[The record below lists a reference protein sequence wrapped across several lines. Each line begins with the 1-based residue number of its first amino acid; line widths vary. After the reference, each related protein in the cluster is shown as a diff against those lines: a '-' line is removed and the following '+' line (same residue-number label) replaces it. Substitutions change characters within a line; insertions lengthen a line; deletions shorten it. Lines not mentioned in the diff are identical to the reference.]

1 MGFMG
6 INGDRPEGAAD
17 GQFCTRRKCRRLRCG
32 VLAAVLAAG
41 LCLSGC
47 QGKNVETMAAFA
59 EKEGTE
65 DGTGAADSVDGEFGM
80 SNESGAETT
89 VDSDTTA
96 NPGANTGSVE
106 DAATVKELNRVKVKG
121 IYVSGPMAG
130 TAGMDNLI
138 ALVDRT
144 ELNALVIDVKNDDG
158 YLTCELDVPLAE
170 QIGSEKHY
178 IKDLPTLVQTCKEK
192 NIYLIARVVAF
203 KDPILAEKM
212 PEWSLHN
219 SDGSIFRD
227 KSGLA
232 WVNPYRKE
240 VWEYLAS
247 VGEAAIK
254 AGFDEV
260 QYDYVRFSTDSRMK
274 QVDFGDSTKGRTKTE
289 AISGFTLYASERI
302 HAAGGRI
309 SADVYGVVIDSEED
323 QQIVGQNYVEM
334 SRSLDAISPMIYPSH
349 YGPYNYQ
356 IPVPDAQPYDTV
368 LAAMQASKMVL
379 AGLDPKTGKTKQAMT
394 NVSLMSVTDDAHK
407 LSSGHPKENAY
418 ADYANKMKAM
428 ANDARKEA
436 VYTGRL
442 ATNANAKRIYQSEVD
457 SLNAKLNLAALNA
470 PRERRAQV
478 LANSEVKAK
487 KQANPELEK
496 DKKALKKVKQI
507 AINKARI
514 AVGASGK
521 GTRINITDK
530 EWEAIQSGAVSD
542 SKLTKILRYADQ
554 DVIRQKATPKSN
566 GALSS
571 AQVSRIKALAASGYT
586 NAEIAEVLGKS
597 TSTVSKYLN
606 S

>member
-1 MGFMG
+1 MEFMG
-6 INGDRPEGAAD
+6 IKGDRPEGAAD

-89 VDSDTTA
+89 VDGDTAA
-96 NPGANTGSVE
+96 NPGASTGSVE

-178 IKDLPTLVQTCKEK
+178 IKDLPALVQTCKEK

-212 PEWSLHN
+212 LEWSLHN

-379 AGLDPKTGKTKQAMT
+379 AGLDPKTGKKP
-394 NVSLMSVTDDAHK
+394 VSADVSGNDAVDAAIVGGEAV
-407 LSSGHPKENAY
+407 SGNNAADTAADSQSTSGTTAVSGNDAVQNAENAQA
-418 ADYANKMKAM
+418 ADGAQA
-428 ANDARKEA
+428 AEDAAAKTPALSKEEIAQLDPTTGVQATVRPWLQDFTATWVKGHISYGPEEIRAQIQA
-436 VYTGRL
+436 VYDAGYEEWIL
-442 ATNANAKRIYQSEVD
+442 WNA
-457 SLNAKLNLAALNA
+457 
-470 PRERRAQV
+470 
-478 LANSEVKAK
+478 ANRYTEGG
-487 KQANPELEK
+487 L
-496 DKKALKKVKQI
+496 
-507 AINKARI
+507 
-514 AVGASGK
+514 
-521 GTRINITDK
+521 
-530 EWEAIQSGAVSD
+530 
-542 SKLTKILRYADQ
+542 LTQ
-554 DVIRQKATPKSN
+554 EEEEQ
-566 GALSS
+566 
-571 AQVSRIKALAASGYT
+571 
-586 NAEIAEVLGKS
+586 
-597 TSTVSKYLN
+597 
-606 S
+606 

>member
-6 INGDRPEGAAD
+6 IKGDRSEGAAD

-59 EKEGTE
+59 EKEGAE
-65 DGTGAADSVDGEFGM
+65 DGTGAADSADGEFGM

-89 VDSDTTA
+89 VDGDTTA

-170 QIGSEKHY
+170 QIGSEKYY
-178 IKDLPTLVQTCKEK
+178 IKDLPALVQTCKEK

-379 AGLDPKTGKTKQAMT
+379 AGLDPKTGKKP
-394 NVSLMSVTDDAHK
+394 VSADV
-407 LSSGHPKENAY
+407 SG
-418 ADYANKMKAM
+418 
-428 ANDARKEA
+428 NDAVDAAIAGGEA
-436 VYTGRL
+436 VSGN
-442 ATNANAKRIYQSEVD
+442 NAADAAAD
-457 SLNAKLNLAALNA
+457 S
-470 PRERRAQV
+470 
-478 LANSEVKAK
+478 
-487 KQANPELEK
+487 
-496 DKKALKKVKQI
+496 
-507 AINKARI
+507 
-514 AVGASGK
+514 
-521 GTRINITDK
+521 
-530 EWEAIQSGAVSD
+530 
-542 SKLTKILRYADQ
+542 
-554 DVIRQKATPKSN
+554 
-566 GALSS
+566 
-571 AQVSRIKALAASGYT
+571 
-586 NAEIAEVLGKS
+586 KS
-597 TSTVSKYLN
+597 TSGTTAVSGNDAAQDAEDAQAADGAQAAADAQAAEDAAAKTFALSKEEIAQLDPTTGVQATVRPWLQDFTATWVKGHISYGPEEIRAQIQAVYDAGYEEWILWN
-606 S
+606 AANRYTEGGLLTQEEEQ

>member
-6 INGDRPEGAAD
+6 IKGDRPESAAD

-89 VDSDTTA
+89 VDGDTAA
-96 NPGANTGSVE
+96 NPGASTGSVE

-178 IKDLPTLVQTCKEK
+178 IKDLPALVQTCKEK

-379 AGLDPKTGKTKQAMT
+379 AGLDPKTGKKP
-394 NVSLMSVTDDAHK
+394 VSADVSGNDAVDAAIVGGEAV
-407 LSSGHPKENAY
+407 SGNNAADTAADSQSTSGTTAVSGNDAVQNAENAQA
-418 ADYANKMKAM
+418 ADGAQA
-428 ANDARKEA
+428 AEDAAAKTPALSKEEIAQLDPTTGVQATVRPWLQDFTATWVKGHISYGPEEIRAQIQA
-436 VYTGRL
+436 VYDAGYEEWIL
-442 ATNANAKRIYQSEVD
+442 WNA
-457 SLNAKLNLAALNA
+457 
-470 PRERRAQV
+470 
-478 LANSEVKAK
+478 ANRYTEGG
-487 KQANPELEK
+487 L
-496 DKKALKKVKQI
+496 
-507 AINKARI
+507 
-514 AVGASGK
+514 
-521 GTRINITDK
+521 
-530 EWEAIQSGAVSD
+530 
-542 SKLTKILRYADQ
+542 LTQ
-554 DVIRQKATPKSN
+554 EEEEQ
-566 GALSS
+566 
-571 AQVSRIKALAASGYT
+571 
-586 NAEIAEVLGKS
+586 
-597 TSTVSKYLN
+597 
-606 S
+606 

>member
-1 MGFMG
+1 MEFMG
-6 INGDRPEGAAD
+6 IKGDRPEGAAD

-59 EKEGTE
+59 KKEGAE

-89 VDSDTTA
+89 VDGDTAA
-96 NPGANTGSVE
+96 NPGASTDSVE

-178 IKDLPTLVQTCKEK
+178 IKDLPALVQTCKEK

-379 AGLDPKTGKTKQAMT
+379 AGLDPKTGKKP
-394 NVSLMSVTDDAHK
+394 VSADV
-407 LSSGHPKENAY
+407 SG
-418 ADYANKMKAM
+418 
-428 ANDARKEA
+428 NDAVDAAIAGGEA
-436 VYTGRL
+436 VSGN
-442 ATNANAKRIYQSEVD
+442 NAADAAAD
-457 SLNAKLNLAALNA
+457 S
-470 PRERRAQV
+470 
-478 LANSEVKAK
+478 
-487 KQANPELEK
+487 
-496 DKKALKKVKQI
+496 
-507 AINKARI
+507 
-514 AVGASGK
+514 
-521 GTRINITDK
+521 
-530 EWEAIQSGAVSD
+530 
-542 SKLTKILRYADQ
+542 
-554 DVIRQKATPKSN
+554 
-566 GALSS
+566 
-571 AQVSRIKALAASGYT
+571 
-586 NAEIAEVLGKS
+586 KS
-597 TSTVSKYLN
+597 TSGTTAVSGNDAAQDAEDAQAADGAQAAADAQAAEDAAAKTFALSKEEIAQLDPTTGVQATVRPWLQDFTATWVKGHISYGPEEIRAQIQAVYDAGYEEWILWN
-606 S
+606 AANRYTEGGLLTQEEEQ

>member
-1 MGFMG
+1 MEFMG
-6 INGDRPEGAAD
+6 IKGDRPEGAAD

-59 EKEGTE
+59 EKEGAE

-89 VDSDTTA
+89 VDGDTAA
-96 NPGANTGSVE
+96 NPGASTGSVE

-379 AGLDPKTGKTKQAMT
+379 AGLDPKTGKKP
-394 NVSLMSVTDDAHK
+394 VSADV
-407 LSSGHPKENAY
+407 SG
-418 ADYANKMKAM
+418 
-428 ANDARKEA
+428 NDAVDAAIAGGEA
-436 VYTGRL
+436 VSGNNAADAAADSQSTSGTTAVSGNDAAQDAEDAQAADGAQAAEDAAAKTFALSKEEIAQLDPTTGVQ
-442 ATNANAKRIYQSEVD
+442 ATVRPWLQDFTATWVKGHISYGPE
-457 SLNAKLNLAALNA
+457 
-470 PRERRAQV
+470 EIRAQIQAV
-478 LANSEVKAK
+478 YDAGYEEWILWNAANRYTEGG
-487 KQANPELEK
+487 L
-496 DKKALKKVKQI
+496 
-507 AINKARI
+507 
-514 AVGASGK
+514 
-521 GTRINITDK
+521 
-530 EWEAIQSGAVSD
+530 
-542 SKLTKILRYADQ
+542 LTQ
-554 DVIRQKATPKSN
+554 EEEQ
-566 GALSS
+566 
-571 AQVSRIKALAASGYT
+571 
-586 NAEIAEVLGKS
+586 
-597 TSTVSKYLN
+597 
-606 S
+606 

>member
-1 MGFMG
+1 MEFMG
-6 INGDRPEGAAD
+6 IKGDRPEGAAD
-17 GQFCTRRKCRRLRCG
+17 GQFCTRRKCCRLRCG

-80 SNESGAETT
+80 SNESEAETT
-89 VDSDTTA
+89 VDGDTAA
-96 NPGANTGSVE
+96 NPGASTGSVE

-158 YLTCELDVPLAE
+158 YLTCELDVPLVE

-178 IKDLPTLVQTCKEK
+178 IKDLPALVQTCKEK

-309 SADVYGVVIDSEED
+309 SADVYGVVIDSKED

-379 AGLDPKTGKTKQAMT
+379 AGLDPKTGKKP
-394 NVSLMSVTDDAHK
+394 VSADVSGNDAVDAAIVGGEAV
-407 LSSGHPKENAY
+407 SGNNAADAAADSQSTSGTPAVSGNDAVQNAENAQA
-418 ADYANKMKAM
+418 ADGAQA
-428 ANDARKEA
+428 AEDAAAKTFALSKEEIAQLDPTTGVQATVRPWLQDFTATWVKGHISYGPEEIRAQIQA
-436 VYTGRL
+436 VYDAGYEEWIL
-442 ATNANAKRIYQSEVD
+442 WNA
-457 SLNAKLNLAALNA
+457 
-470 PRERRAQV
+470 
-478 LANSEVKAK
+478 ANRYTEGG
-487 KQANPELEK
+487 L
-496 DKKALKKVKQI
+496 
-507 AINKARI
+507 
-514 AVGASGK
+514 
-521 GTRINITDK
+521 
-530 EWEAIQSGAVSD
+530 
-542 SKLTKILRYADQ
+542 LTQ
-554 DVIRQKATPKSN
+554 EEEEQ
-566 GALSS
+566 
-571 AQVSRIKALAASGYT
+571 
-586 NAEIAEVLGKS
+586 
-597 TSTVSKYLN
+597 
-606 S
+606 

>member
-6 INGDRPEGAAD
+6 IKGDRPEGAAD

-80 SNESGAETT
+80 SNESEAETT
-89 VDSDTTA
+89 VDGDTAA
-96 NPGANTGSVE
+96 NPGASTGSVE

-178 IKDLPTLVQTCKEK
+178 IKDLPALVQTCKEK

-302 HAAGGRI
+302 HAAGGWI

-379 AGLDPKTGKTKQAMT
+379 AGLDPKTGKKP
-394 NVSLMSVTDDAHK
+394 VSADV
-407 LSSGHPKENAY
+407 SG
-418 ADYANKMKAM
+418 
-428 ANDARKEA
+428 NDAVDAAIAGGEA
-436 VYTGRL
+436 VSGN
-442 ATNANAKRIYQSEVD
+442 NAADAAAD
-457 SLNAKLNLAALNA
+457 S
-470 PRERRAQV
+470 
-478 LANSEVKAK
+478 
-487 KQANPELEK
+487 
-496 DKKALKKVKQI
+496 
-507 AINKARI
+507 
-514 AVGASGK
+514 
-521 GTRINITDK
+521 
-530 EWEAIQSGAVSD
+530 
-542 SKLTKILRYADQ
+542 
-554 DVIRQKATPKSN
+554 
-566 GALSS
+566 
-571 AQVSRIKALAASGYT
+571 
-586 NAEIAEVLGKS
+586 KS
-597 TSTVSKYLN
+597 TSGTTAVSGNDAAQDAEDAQAADGAQAAADAQAAEDAAAKTFALSKEEIAQLDPTTGVQATVRPWLQDFTATWVKGHISYGPEEIRAQIQAVYDAGYEEWILWN
-606 S
+606 AANRYTEGGLLTQEEEEQ

>member
-1 MGFMG
+1 MEFMG
-6 INGDRPEGAAD
+6 IKGDRPEGAAD

-59 EKEGTE
+59 EKEGAE

-89 VDSDTTA
+89 VDGDTAA
-96 NPGANTGSVE
+96 NPGASTGSVE

-178 IKDLPTLVQTCKEK
+178 IKDLPALVQTCKEK

-379 AGLDPKTGKTKQAMT
+379 AGLDPKTGKKP
-394 NVSLMSVTDDAHK
+394 VSADVSGNDAVDAAIVGGEAV
-407 LSSGHPKENAY
+407 SGNNAADAAADSQSTSGTTAVSGNDAVQNAENAQA
-418 ADYANKMKAM
+418 ADGAQA
-428 ANDARKEA
+428 AEDAAAKTFALSKEEIAQLDPTTGVQATVRPWLQDFTATWVKGHISYGPEEIRAQIQA
-436 VYTGRL
+436 VYDAGYEEWIL
-442 ATNANAKRIYQSEVD
+442 WNA
-457 SLNAKLNLAALNA
+457 
-470 PRERRAQV
+470 
-478 LANSEVKAK
+478 ANRYTEGG
-487 KQANPELEK
+487 L
-496 DKKALKKVKQI
+496 
-507 AINKARI
+507 
-514 AVGASGK
+514 
-521 GTRINITDK
+521 
-530 EWEAIQSGAVSD
+530 
-542 SKLTKILRYADQ
+542 LTQ
-554 DVIRQKATPKSN
+554 EEEEQ
-566 GALSS
+566 
-571 AQVSRIKALAASGYT
+571 
-586 NAEIAEVLGKS
+586 
-597 TSTVSKYLN
+597 
-606 S
+606 

>member
-1 MGFMG
+1 MEFMG
-6 INGDRPEGAAD
+6 IKGDRPEGAAD

-41 LCLSGC
+41 LCLGGC

-89 VDSDTTA
+89 VDGDTTA
-96 NPGANTGSVE
+96 NPGASTGSVE
-106 DAATVKELNRVKVKG
+106 DAAAVKELNRVKVKG

-178 IKDLPTLVQTCKEK
+178 IKDLPALVQTCKEK

-203 KDPILAEKM
+203 KDPILAGKM

-219 SDGSIFRD
+219 SDGSVFRD

-379 AGLDPKTGKTKQAMT
+379 AGLDPKTGKKP
-394 NVSLMSVTDDAHK
+394 VSADVSGNDAVDAAIVGGEAV
-407 LSSGHPKENAY
+407 SGNNAADAAADSQSTSGTPAVSGNDAVQNAENAQA
-418 ADYANKMKAM
+418 ADGAQA
-428 ANDARKEA
+428 AEDAAAKTFALSKEEIAQLDPTTGVQATVRPWLQDFTATWVKGHISYGPEEIRAQIQA
-436 VYTGRL
+436 VYDAGYEEWIL
-442 ATNANAKRIYQSEVD
+442 WNA
-457 SLNAKLNLAALNA
+457 
-470 PRERRAQV
+470 
-478 LANSEVKAK
+478 ANRYTEGG
-487 KQANPELEK
+487 L
-496 DKKALKKVKQI
+496 
-507 AINKARI
+507 
-514 AVGASGK
+514 
-521 GTRINITDK
+521 
-530 EWEAIQSGAVSD
+530 
-542 SKLTKILRYADQ
+542 LTQ
-554 DVIRQKATPKSN
+554 EEEEQ
-566 GALSS
+566 
-571 AQVSRIKALAASGYT
+571 
-586 NAEIAEVLGKS
+586 
-597 TSTVSKYLN
+597 
-606 S
+606 

>member
-1 MGFMG
+1 MEFMG
-6 INGDRPEGAAD
+6 IKGDRPEGAAD

-65 DGTGAADSVDGEFGM
+65 DGTGAADSVDGELGM

-89 VDSDTTA
+89 VDGDTAA
-96 NPGANTGSVE
+96 NPGASTGSVE
-106 DAATVKELNRVKVKG
+106 DAAAVKELNRVKVKG

-178 IKDLPTLVQTCKEK
+178 IKDLPALVQTCKEK

-203 KDPILAEKM
+203 KDPILAGKM

-219 SDGSIFRD
+219 SDGSVFRD

-379 AGLDPKTGKTKQAMT
+379 AGLDPKTGKKP
-394 NVSLMSVTDDAHK
+394 VSADVSGNDAVDAAIVGGEAV
-407 LSSGHPKENAY
+407 SGNNAADTAADSQSTSGTTAVSGNDAVQNAENAQA
-418 ADYANKMKAM
+418 ADGAQA
-428 ANDARKEA
+428 AEDAAAKTPALSKEEIAQLDPTTGVQATVRPWLQDFTATWVKGHISYGPEEIRAQIQA
-436 VYTGRL
+436 VYDAGYEEWIL
-442 ATNANAKRIYQSEVD
+442 WNAANRYTEGGLLTQEEEV
-457 SLNAKLNLAALNA
+457 
-470 PRERRAQV
+470 Q
-478 LANSEVKAK
+478 
-487 KQANPELEK
+487 
-496 DKKALKKVKQI
+496 
-507 AINKARI
+507 
-514 AVGASGK
+514 
-521 GTRINITDK
+521 
-530 EWEAIQSGAVSD
+530 
-542 SKLTKILRYADQ
+542 
-554 DVIRQKATPKSN
+554 
-566 GALSS
+566 
-571 AQVSRIKALAASGYT
+571 
-586 NAEIAEVLGKS
+586 
-597 TSTVSKYLN
+597 
-606 S
+606 

>member
-1 MGFMG
+1 MEFMG
-6 INGDRPEGAAD
+6 IKGDRPEGAAD

-59 EKEGTE
+59 KKEGAE

-89 VDSDTTA
+89 VDGDTAA
-96 NPGANTGSVE
+96 NPGASTDSVE

-178 IKDLPTLVQTCKEK
+178 IKDLPALVQTCKEK

-309 SADVYGVVIDSEED
+309 SADVYGVVIDSKED

-379 AGLDPKTGKTKQAMT
+379 AGLDPKTGKKP
-394 NVSLMSVTDDAHK
+394 VSADVSGNDAVDAAIVGGEAV
-407 LSSGHPKENAY
+407 SGNNAADAAADSQSTSGTTAVSGNDAVQNAENAQA
-418 ADYANKMKAM
+418 ADGAQA
-428 ANDARKEA
+428 AEDAAAKTFALSKEEIAQLDPTTGVQATVRPWLQDFTATWVKGHISYGPEEIRAQIQA
-436 VYTGRL
+436 VYDAGYEEWIL
-442 ATNANAKRIYQSEVD
+442 WNA
-457 SLNAKLNLAALNA
+457 
-470 PRERRAQV
+470 
-478 LANSEVKAK
+478 ANRYTEGG
-487 KQANPELEK
+487 L
-496 DKKALKKVKQI
+496 
-507 AINKARI
+507 
-514 AVGASGK
+514 
-521 GTRINITDK
+521 
-530 EWEAIQSGAVSD
+530 
-542 SKLTKILRYADQ
+542 LTQ
-554 DVIRQKATPKSN
+554 EEEEQ
-566 GALSS
+566 
-571 AQVSRIKALAASGYT
+571 
-586 NAEIAEVLGKS
+586 
-597 TSTVSKYLN
+597 
-606 S
+606 

>member
-1 MGFMG
+1 MG
-6 INGDRPEGAAD
+6 IKGDRPEGAAD

-80 SNESGAETT
+80 SNESEAETT
-89 VDSDTTA
+89 VDGDTAA
-96 NPGANTGSVE
+96 NPGASTGSVE

-178 IKDLPTLVQTCKEK
+178 IKDLPALVQTCKEK

-379 AGLDPKTGKTKQAMT
+379 AGLDPKTGKKP
-394 NVSLMSVTDDAHK
+394 VSADV
-407 LSSGHPKENAY
+407 SG
-418 ADYANKMKAM
+418 
-428 ANDARKEA
+428 NDAVDAAIAGGEA
-436 VYTGRL
+436 VSGN
-442 ATNANAKRIYQSEVD
+442 NAADAAAD
-457 SLNAKLNLAALNA
+457 S
-470 PRERRAQV
+470 
-478 LANSEVKAK
+478 
-487 KQANPELEK
+487 
-496 DKKALKKVKQI
+496 
-507 AINKARI
+507 
-514 AVGASGK
+514 
-521 GTRINITDK
+521 
-530 EWEAIQSGAVSD
+530 
-542 SKLTKILRYADQ
+542 
-554 DVIRQKATPKSN
+554 
-566 GALSS
+566 
-571 AQVSRIKALAASGYT
+571 
-586 NAEIAEVLGKS
+586 KS
-597 TSTVSKYLN
+597 TSGTTAVSGNDAAQDAEDAQAADGAQAAADAQAAEDAAVKTPALSKEEIAQLDPTTGVQATVRPWLQDFTATWVKGHISYGPEEIRAQIQAVYDAGYEEWILWN
-606 S
+606 AANRYTEGGLLTQEEEEQ

>member
-6 INGDRPEGAAD
+6 IKGDRPEGAAD

-47 QGKNVETMAAFA
+47 QGKNVETMEAFA

-65 DGTGAADSVDGEFGM
+65 DSTGAADSADGEFGM

-89 VDSDTTA
+89 VDGDTAA
-96 NPGANTGSVE
+96 NPGASTGSVE

-158 YLTCELDVPLAE
+158 YLTCELDVPLVE

-178 IKDLPTLVQTCKEK
+178 IKDLPALVQTCKEK

-247 VGEAAIK
+247 VGEAAIT

-379 AGLDPKTGKTKQAMT
+379 AGLDPKTGKKP
-394 NVSLMSVTDDAHK
+394 VSADV
-407 LSSGHPKENAY
+407 SG
-418 ADYANKMKAM
+418 
-428 ANDARKEA
+428 NDAADAAITGGEA
-436 VYTGRL
+436 VSGNNAADAAADSQSTSGTTAVSGNDAAQDAEDAQVADGAQAAEDAAAKTFALSKEEIAQLDPTTGVQ
-442 ATNANAKRIYQSEVD
+442 ATVRPWLQDFTATWVKGHISYGPE
-457 SLNAKLNLAALNA
+457 
-470 PRERRAQV
+470 EIRAQIQAV
-478 LANSEVKAK
+478 YDAGYEEWILWNAANRYTEGG
-487 KQANPELEK
+487 L
-496 DKKALKKVKQI
+496 
-507 AINKARI
+507 
-514 AVGASGK
+514 
-521 GTRINITDK
+521 
-530 EWEAIQSGAVSD
+530 
-542 SKLTKILRYADQ
+542 LTQ
-554 DVIRQKATPKSN
+554 EEEEQ
-566 GALSS
+566 
-571 AQVSRIKALAASGYT
+571 
-586 NAEIAEVLGKS
+586 
-597 TSTVSKYLN
+597 
-606 S
+606 

>member
-1 MGFMG
+1 MEFMG
-6 INGDRPEGAAD
+6 IKGDRPEGAAD

-59 EKEGTE
+59 KKEGAE

-80 SNESGAETT
+80 SNESEAETT
-89 VDSDTTA
+89 VDGDTAA
-96 NPGANTGSVE
+96 NPGASTDSVE

-178 IKDLPTLVQTCKEK
+178 IKDLPALVQTCKEK

-379 AGLDPKTGKTKQAMT
+379 AGLDPKTGKKP
-394 NVSLMSVTDDAHK
+394 VSADVSGNDAVDAAIVGGEAV
-407 LSSGHPKENAY
+407 SGNNAADAAADSQSTSGTTAVSGNDAVQNAENAQA
-418 ADYANKMKAM
+418 ADGAQA
-428 ANDARKEA
+428 AEDAAAKTFALSKEEIAQLDPTTGVQATVRPWLQDFTATWVKGHISYGPEEIRAQIQA
-436 VYTGRL
+436 VYDAGYEEWIL
-442 ATNANAKRIYQSEVD
+442 WNA
-457 SLNAKLNLAALNA
+457 
-470 PRERRAQV
+470 
-478 LANSEVKAK
+478 ANRYTEGG
-487 KQANPELEK
+487 L
-496 DKKALKKVKQI
+496 
-507 AINKARI
+507 
-514 AVGASGK
+514 
-521 GTRINITDK
+521 
-530 EWEAIQSGAVSD
+530 
-542 SKLTKILRYADQ
+542 LTQ
-554 DVIRQKATPKSN
+554 EEEEQ
-566 GALSS
+566 
-571 AQVSRIKALAASGYT
+571 
-586 NAEIAEVLGKS
+586 
-597 TSTVSKYLN
+597 
-606 S
+606 

>member
-6 INGDRPEGAAD
+6 IKGDRPEGAAD

-65 DGTGAADSVDGEFGM
+65 GDTGAADSVDGEFGM

-89 VDSDTTA
+89 VDGDTAA
-96 NPGANTGSVE
+96 NPGASTGSVE

-158 YLTCELDVPLAE
+158 YLTCELDVPMVE

-178 IKDLPTLVQTCKEK
+178 IKDLPALVQTCKEK

-379 AGLDPKTGKTKQAMT
+379 AGLDPKTGKKP
-394 NVSLMSVTDDAHK
+394 VSADV
-407 LSSGHPKENAY
+407 SG
-418 ADYANKMKAM
+418 
-428 ANDARKEA
+428 NDAADAAIVGGEA
-436 VYTGRL
+436 VSGNNAADTAADSQSTSGTTAVSGNDAAQDAKDAQAADGAQAAEDAAAKTFALSKEEIAQLDPTTGVQ
-442 ATNANAKRIYQSEVD
+442 ATVRPWLQDFTATWVKGHISYGPE
-457 SLNAKLNLAALNA
+457 
-470 PRERRAQV
+470 EIRAQIQAV
-478 LANSEVKAK
+478 YDAGYEEWILWNAANRYTEGG
-487 KQANPELEK
+487 L
-496 DKKALKKVKQI
+496 
-507 AINKARI
+507 
-514 AVGASGK
+514 
-521 GTRINITDK
+521 
-530 EWEAIQSGAVSD
+530 
-542 SKLTKILRYADQ
+542 LTQ
-554 DVIRQKATPKSN
+554 EEEEQ
-566 GALSS
+566 
-571 AQVSRIKALAASGYT
+571 
-586 NAEIAEVLGKS
+586 
-597 TSTVSKYLN
+597 
-606 S
+606 

>member
-1 MGFMG
+1 MEFMG
-6 INGDRPEGAAD
+6 IKGDRPEGAAD

-89 VDSDTTA
+89 VDGDTAA
-96 NPGANTGSVE
+96 NPGASTGSVE

-178 IKDLPTLVQTCKEK
+178 IKDLPALVQTCKEK

-379 AGLDPKTGKTKQAMT
+379 AGLDPKTGKKP
-394 NVSLMSVTDDAHK
+394 VSADVSGNDAVDAAIVGGEAV
-407 LSSGHPKENAY
+407 SGNNAADTAADSQSTSGTTAVSGNDAVQNAENAQA
-418 ADYANKMKAM
+418 ADGAQVAE
-428 ANDARKEA
+428 DAAAKTPALSKEEIAQLDPTTGVQATVRPWLQDFTATWVKGHISYGPEEIRAQIQA
-436 VYTGRL
+436 VYDAGYEEWIL
-442 ATNANAKRIYQSEVD
+442 WNA
-457 SLNAKLNLAALNA
+457 
-470 PRERRAQV
+470 
-478 LANSEVKAK
+478 ANRYTEGG
-487 KQANPELEK
+487 L
-496 DKKALKKVKQI
+496 
-507 AINKARI
+507 
-514 AVGASGK
+514 
-521 GTRINITDK
+521 
-530 EWEAIQSGAVSD
+530 
-542 SKLTKILRYADQ
+542 LTQ
-554 DVIRQKATPKSN
+554 EEEEQ
-566 GALSS
+566 
-571 AQVSRIKALAASGYT
+571 
-586 NAEIAEVLGKS
+586 
-597 TSTVSKYLN
+597 
-606 S
+606 

>member
-1 MGFMG
+1 MEFMG
-6 INGDRPEGAAD
+6 IKGDRPEGAAD

-59 EKEGTE
+59 KKEGAE

-89 VDSDTTA
+89 VDGDTAA
-96 NPGANTGSVE
+96 NPGASTDSVE

-178 IKDLPTLVQTCKEK
+178 IKDLPALGQTCKEK

-379 AGLDPKTGKTKQAMT
+379 AGLDPKTGKKP
-394 NVSLMSVTDDAHK
+394 VSADVSGNDAVDAAIVGGEAV
-407 LSSGHPKENAY
+407 SGNNAADAAADSQSTSGTTAVSGNDAVQNAENAQA
-418 ADYANKMKAM
+418 ADGAQA
-428 ANDARKEA
+428 AEDAAAKTFALSKEEIAQLDPTTGVQATVRPWLQDFTATWVKGHISYGPEEIRAQIQA
-436 VYTGRL
+436 VYDAGYEEWIL
-442 ATNANAKRIYQSEVD
+442 WNA
-457 SLNAKLNLAALNA
+457 
-470 PRERRAQV
+470 
-478 LANSEVKAK
+478 ANRYTEGG
-487 KQANPELEK
+487 L
-496 DKKALKKVKQI
+496 
-507 AINKARI
+507 
-514 AVGASGK
+514 
-521 GTRINITDK
+521 
-530 EWEAIQSGAVSD
+530 
-542 SKLTKILRYADQ
+542 LTQ
-554 DVIRQKATPKSN
+554 EEE
-566 GALSS
+566 G
-571 AQVSRIKALAASGYT
+571 
-586 NAEIAEVLGKS
+586 
-597 TSTVSKYLN
+597 
-606 S
+606 

>member
-1 MGFMG
+1 MEFMG
-6 INGDRPEGAAD
+6 IKGDRPEGAAD

-41 LCLSGC
+41 LCLGGC

-89 VDSDTTA
+89 VDGDTAA
-96 NPGANTGSVE
+96 NPGASTGSVE

-130 TAGMDNLI
+130 TAGMGNLI

-158 YLTCELDVPLAE
+158 YLTCELDVPLVE

-178 IKDLPTLVQTCKEK
+178 IKDLPALVQTCKEK

-379 AGLDPKTGKTKQAMT
+379 AGLDPKTGKKP
-394 NVSLMSVTDDAHK
+394 VSADVSGNDAVDAAIVGGEAV
-407 LSSGHPKENAY
+407 SGNNAADTAADSQSTSGTPAVSGNDAVQNAENAQA
-418 ADYANKMKAM
+418 ADGAQA
-428 ANDARKEA
+428 AEDAAAKTPALSKEEIAQLDPTTGVQATVRPWLQDFTATWVKGHISYGPEEIRAQIQA
-436 VYTGRL
+436 VYDAGYEEWIL
-442 ATNANAKRIYQSEVD
+442 WNA
-457 SLNAKLNLAALNA
+457 
-470 PRERRAQV
+470 
-478 LANSEVKAK
+478 ANRYTEGG
-487 KQANPELEK
+487 L
-496 DKKALKKVKQI
+496 
-507 AINKARI
+507 
-514 AVGASGK
+514 
-521 GTRINITDK
+521 
-530 EWEAIQSGAVSD
+530 
-542 SKLTKILRYADQ
+542 LTQ
-554 DVIRQKATPKSN
+554 EEEEQ
-566 GALSS
+566 
-571 AQVSRIKALAASGYT
+571 
-586 NAEIAEVLGKS
+586 
-597 TSTVSKYLN
+597 
-606 S
+606 

>member
-6 INGDRPEGAAD
+6 IKGDRPEGVAD

-89 VDSDTTA
+89 VDGDTAA
-96 NPGANTGSVE
+96 NPGASTGSVE

-178 IKDLPTLVQTCKEK
+178 IKDLPALVQTCKEK

-379 AGLDPKTGKTKQAMT
+379 AGLDPKTGKKL
-394 NVSLMSVTDDAHK
+394 VSADVSGNDAVDAAIVGGEAV
-407 LSSGHPKENAY
+407 SGNNAADAAADSQSTSGTTAVSGNDAAQDAENAQ
-418 ADYANKMKAM
+418 AAK
-428 ANDARKEA
+428 DAKDAQAAKDAAAKTPALSKEEIAQLDPTTGVQATVRPWLQDFTATWVKGHISYGPEEIRAQIQA
-436 VYTGRL
+436 VYDAGYEEWIL
-442 ATNANAKRIYQSEVD
+442 WNA
-457 SLNAKLNLAALNA
+457 
-470 PRERRAQV
+470 
-478 LANSEVKAK
+478 ANRYTEGG
-487 KQANPELEK
+487 L
-496 DKKALKKVKQI
+496 
-507 AINKARI
+507 
-514 AVGASGK
+514 
-521 GTRINITDK
+521 
-530 EWEAIQSGAVSD
+530 
-542 SKLTKILRYADQ
+542 LTQ
-554 DVIRQKATPKSN
+554 EEEQ
-566 GALSS
+566 
-571 AQVSRIKALAASGYT
+571 
-586 NAEIAEVLGKS
+586 
-597 TSTVSKYLN
+597 
-606 S
+606 

>member
-1 MGFMG
+1 MEFMG
-6 INGDRPEGAAD
+6 IKGDRPEGAAD

-89 VDSDTTA
+89 VDGDTAA
-96 NPGANTGSVE
+96 NSGASTGSVE

-178 IKDLPTLVQTCKEK
+178 IKDLPALVQTCKEK

-379 AGLDPKTGKTKQAMT
+379 AGLDPKTGKKP
-394 NVSLMSVTDDAHK
+394 VSADVSGNDAVDAAIVGGEAV
-407 LSSGHPKENAY
+407 SGNNAADTAADSQSTSGTTAVSGNDAVQNAENAQA
-418 ADYANKMKAM
+418 ADGAQA
-428 ANDARKEA
+428 AEDAAAKTPALSKEEIAQLDPTTGVQATVRPWLQDFTATWVKGHISYGPEEIRAQIQA
-436 VYTGRL
+436 VYDAGYEEWIL
-442 ATNANAKRIYQSEVD
+442 WNA
-457 SLNAKLNLAALNA
+457 
-470 PRERRAQV
+470 
-478 LANSEVKAK
+478 ANRYTEGG
-487 KQANPELEK
+487 L
-496 DKKALKKVKQI
+496 
-507 AINKARI
+507 
-514 AVGASGK
+514 
-521 GTRINITDK
+521 
-530 EWEAIQSGAVSD
+530 
-542 SKLTKILRYADQ
+542 LTQ
-554 DVIRQKATPKSN
+554 EEEEQ
-566 GALSS
+566 
-571 AQVSRIKALAASGYT
+571 
-586 NAEIAEVLGKS
+586 
-597 TSTVSKYLN
+597 
-606 S
+606 

>member
-1 MGFMG
+1 MEFMG
-6 INGDRPEGAAD
+6 IKGDRPEGAAD

-59 EKEGTE
+59 EKEGAE
-65 DGTGAADSVDGEFGM
+65 NGTGAADSVDGEFGM
-80 SNESGAETT
+80 SNESEAETT
-89 VDSDTTA
+89 VDGDTTA
-96 NPGANTGSVE
+96 NPGASTGSVE

-138 ALVDRT
+138 GLVDRT

-178 IKDLPTLVQTCKEK
+178 IKDLPALVQTCKEK

-379 AGLDPKTGKTKQAMT
+379 AGLDPKTGKKP
-394 NVSLMSVTDDAHK
+394 VSADV
-407 LSSGHPKENAY
+407 SG
-418 ADYANKMKAM
+418 
-428 ANDARKEA
+428 NDAVDAAIVGGEA
-436 VYTGRL
+436 VSGNNAADAAADSQSTSGTTAVSGNDAAQDAEDAQAADGAQAAEDAAAKTFALSKEEIAQLDPTTGVQ
-442 ATNANAKRIYQSEVD
+442 ATVRPWLQDFTATWVKGHISYGPE
-457 SLNAKLNLAALNA
+457 
-470 PRERRAQV
+470 EIRAQIQAV
-478 LANSEVKAK
+478 YDAGYEEWILWNAANRYTEGG
-487 KQANPELEK
+487 L
-496 DKKALKKVKQI
+496 
-507 AINKARI
+507 
-514 AVGASGK
+514 
-521 GTRINITDK
+521 
-530 EWEAIQSGAVSD
+530 
-542 SKLTKILRYADQ
+542 LTQ
-554 DVIRQKATPKSN
+554 EEEEQ
-566 GALSS
+566 
-571 AQVSRIKALAASGYT
+571 
-586 NAEIAEVLGKS
+586 
-597 TSTVSKYLN
+597 
-606 S
+606 

>member
-1 MGFMG
+1 MEFMG
-6 INGDRPEGAAD
+6 IKGDRPEGAAD
-17 GQFCTRRKCRRLRCG
+17 GQFCTRRKCRLLRCG

-89 VDSDTTA
+89 VDGDTAA
-96 NPGANTGSVE
+96 NPGASTDSVE

-178 IKDLPTLVQTCKEK
+178 IKDLPALVQTCKEK

-212 PEWSLHN
+212 PEWRLHN
-219 SDGSIFRD
+219 SDGSVFRD

-379 AGLDPKTGKTKQAMT
+379 AGLDPKTGKKP
-394 NVSLMSVTDDAHK
+394 VSADVSGNDAVDAAIVGGEAV
-407 LSSGHPKENAY
+407 SGNNAADAAADSQSTSGTTAVSGNDAAQDAENAQA
-418 ADYANKMKAM
+418 ADGAQAT
-428 ANDARKEA
+428 ADAQAAKDAAAKTPALSKEEIAQLDPTTGVQATVRPWLQDFTATWVKGHISYGPEEIRAQIQA
-436 VYTGRL
+436 VYDAGYEEWIL
-442 ATNANAKRIYQSEVD
+442 WNA
-457 SLNAKLNLAALNA
+457 
-470 PRERRAQV
+470 
-478 LANSEVKAK
+478 ANRYTEGG
-487 KQANPELEK
+487 L
-496 DKKALKKVKQI
+496 
-507 AINKARI
+507 
-514 AVGASGK
+514 
-521 GTRINITDK
+521 
-530 EWEAIQSGAVSD
+530 
-542 SKLTKILRYADQ
+542 LTQ
-554 DVIRQKATPKSN
+554 EEEQ
-566 GALSS
+566 
-571 AQVSRIKALAASGYT
+571 
-586 NAEIAEVLGKS
+586 
-597 TSTVSKYLN
+597 
-606 S
+606 

>member
-6 INGDRPEGAAD
+6 IKGDRPEGAAD

-89 VDSDTTA
+89 VDGDTAA
-96 NPGANTGSVE
+96 NPGASTGSVE

-178 IKDLPTLVQTCKEK
+178 IKDLPALVQTCKEK

-379 AGLDPKTGKTKQAMT
+379 AGLDPKTGKKP
-394 NVSLMSVTDDAHK
+394 VSADV
-407 LSSGHPKENAY
+407 SG
-418 ADYANKMKAM
+418 
-428 ANDARKEA
+428 NDAVDAAIVGGEA
-436 VYTGRL
+436 VSGNNAADAAADSQSTSGTTAVSGNDAAQDAEDAQAADGAQAAEDAAAKTFALSKEEIAQLDPTTGVQ
-442 ATNANAKRIYQSEVD
+442 ATVRPWLQDFTATWVKGHISYGPE
-457 SLNAKLNLAALNA
+457 
-470 PRERRAQV
+470 EIRAQIQAV
-478 LANSEVKAK
+478 YDAGYEEWILWNAANRYTEGG
-487 KQANPELEK
+487 L
-496 DKKALKKVKQI
+496 
-507 AINKARI
+507 
-514 AVGASGK
+514 
-521 GTRINITDK
+521 
-530 EWEAIQSGAVSD
+530 
-542 SKLTKILRYADQ
+542 LTQ
-554 DVIRQKATPKSN
+554 EEEEQ
-566 GALSS
+566 
-571 AQVSRIKALAASGYT
+571 
-586 NAEIAEVLGKS
+586 
-597 TSTVSKYLN
+597 
-606 S
+606 

>member
-1 MGFMG
+1 MEFMG
-6 INGDRPEGAAD
+6 IKGDRPEGAAD

-41 LCLSGC
+41 LCLGGC

-80 SNESGAETT
+80 SNESEAETT
-89 VDSDTTA
+89 VDGDTAA
-96 NPGANTGSVE
+96 NPGASTGSVE

-379 AGLDPKTGKTKQAMT
+379 AGLDPKTGKKP
-394 NVSLMSVTDDAHK
+394 VSADV
-407 LSSGHPKENAY
+407 SG
-418 ADYANKMKAM
+418 
-428 ANDARKEA
+428 NDAVDAAIAGGEA
-436 VYTGRL
+436 VSGN
-442 ATNANAKRIYQSEVD
+442 NAADAAAD
-457 SLNAKLNLAALNA
+457 S
-470 PRERRAQV
+470 
-478 LANSEVKAK
+478 
-487 KQANPELEK
+487 
-496 DKKALKKVKQI
+496 
-507 AINKARI
+507 
-514 AVGASGK
+514 
-521 GTRINITDK
+521 
-530 EWEAIQSGAVSD
+530 
-542 SKLTKILRYADQ
+542 
-554 DVIRQKATPKSN
+554 
-566 GALSS
+566 
-571 AQVSRIKALAASGYT
+571 
-586 NAEIAEVLGKS
+586 KS
-597 TSTVSKYLN
+597 TSGTTAVSGNDAAQDAEDAQAADGAQAAADAQAAEDAAAKTFALSKEEIAQLDPTTGVQATVRPWLQDFTATWVKGHISYGPEEIRAQIQAVYDAGYEEWILWN
-606 S
+606 AANRYTEGGLLTQEEEQ

>member
-1 MGFMG
+1 MEFMG
-6 INGDRPEGAAD
+6 IKGDRPEGAAD

-41 LCLSGC
+41 LCLGGC

-80 SNESGAETT
+80 SNESEAETT
-89 VDSDTTA
+89 VDGDTAA
-96 NPGANTGSVE
+96 NPGASTGSVE

-178 IKDLPTLVQTCKEK
+178 IKDLPALVQTCKEK

-379 AGLDPKTGKTKQAMT
+379 AGLDPKTGKKP
-394 NVSLMSVTDDAHK
+394 VSADVSGNDAVDAAIVGGEAV
-407 LSSGHPKENAY
+407 SGNNAADAAADSQSTSGTTAVSGNDAVQNAENAQA
-418 ADYANKMKAM
+418 ADGAQA
-428 ANDARKEA
+428 AEDAAAKTFALSKEEIAQLDPTTGVQATVRPWLQDFTATWVKGHISYGPEEIRAQIQA
-436 VYTGRL
+436 VYDAGYEEWIL
-442 ATNANAKRIYQSEVD
+442 WNA
-457 SLNAKLNLAALNA
+457 
-470 PRERRAQV
+470 
-478 LANSEVKAK
+478 ANRYTEGG
-487 KQANPELEK
+487 L
-496 DKKALKKVKQI
+496 
-507 AINKARI
+507 
-514 AVGASGK
+514 
-521 GTRINITDK
+521 
-530 EWEAIQSGAVSD
+530 
-542 SKLTKILRYADQ
+542 LTQ
-554 DVIRQKATPKSN
+554 EEEEQ
-566 GALSS
+566 
-571 AQVSRIKALAASGYT
+571 
-586 NAEIAEVLGKS
+586 
-597 TSTVSKYLN
+597 
-606 S
+606 

>member
-1 MGFMG
+1 MEFMG
-6 INGDRPEGAAD
+6 IKGDRPEGAAD

-41 LCLSGC
+41 LCLGGC

-80 SNESGAETT
+80 SNESEAETT
-89 VDSDTTA
+89 VDGDTAA
-96 NPGANTGSVE
+96 NPGASTGSVE

-178 IKDLPTLVQTCKEK
+178 IKNLPALVQTCKEK

-379 AGLDPKTGKTKQAMT
+379 AGLDPKTGKKP
-394 NVSLMSVTDDAHK
+394 VSADVSGNDAVDAAIVGGEAV
-407 LSSGHPKENAY
+407 SGNNAADAAADSQSTSGTTAVSGNDAVQNAENAQ
-418 ADYANKMKAM
+418 AAK
-428 ANDARKEA
+428 DAQAAKGAQAAEDAAAKTPALSKEEIAQLDPTTGVQATVRPWLQDFTATWVKGHISYGPEEIRAQIQA
-436 VYTGRL
+436 VYDAGYEEWIL
-442 ATNANAKRIYQSEVD
+442 WNA
-457 SLNAKLNLAALNA
+457 
-470 PRERRAQV
+470 
-478 LANSEVKAK
+478 ANRYTEGG
-487 KQANPELEK
+487 L
-496 DKKALKKVKQI
+496 
-507 AINKARI
+507 
-514 AVGASGK
+514 
-521 GTRINITDK
+521 
-530 EWEAIQSGAVSD
+530 
-542 SKLTKILRYADQ
+542 LTQ
-554 DVIRQKATPKSN
+554 EEEEQ
-566 GALSS
+566 
-571 AQVSRIKALAASGYT
+571 
-586 NAEIAEVLGKS
+586 
-597 TSTVSKYLN
+597 
-606 S
+606 

>member
-1 MGFMG
+1 MEFMG
-6 INGDRPEGAAD
+6 IKGDRPEGAAD

-65 DGTGAADSVDGEFGM
+65 DGTGAADSVDGELGM

-89 VDSDTTA
+89 VDGDTAA
-96 NPGANTGSVE
+96 NPGASTGSVE

-178 IKDLPTLVQTCKEK
+178 IKDLPALVQTCKEK

-379 AGLDPKTGKTKQAMT
+379 AGLDPKTGKKP
-394 NVSLMSVTDDAHK
+394 VSADVSGNDAVDAAIVGGEAV
-407 LSSGHPKENAY
+407 SGNNAADAAADSQSTSGTTAVSGNDAAQDAENAQ
-418 ADYANKMKAM
+418 AAE
-428 ANDARKEA
+428 DAQAAKDAQTAKDAQAAKDAAAKTPALSKEEIAQLDPTTGVQATVRPWLQDFTATWVKGHISYGPEEIRAQIQA
-436 VYTGRL
+436 VYDAGYEEWIL
-442 ATNANAKRIYQSEVD
+442 WNA
-457 SLNAKLNLAALNA
+457 
-470 PRERRAQV
+470 
-478 LANSEVKAK
+478 ANRYTEGG
-487 KQANPELEK
+487 L
-496 DKKALKKVKQI
+496 
-507 AINKARI
+507 
-514 AVGASGK
+514 
-521 GTRINITDK
+521 
-530 EWEAIQSGAVSD
+530 
-542 SKLTKILRYADQ
+542 LTQ
-554 DVIRQKATPKSN
+554 EEEEQ
-566 GALSS
+566 
-571 AQVSRIKALAASGYT
+571 
-586 NAEIAEVLGKS
+586 
-597 TSTVSKYLN
+597 
-606 S
+606 

>member
-1 MGFMG
+1 MEFMG
-6 INGDRPEGAAD
+6 IKGDRPEGAAD

-80 SNESGAETT
+80 SNESEAETT
-89 VDSDTTA
+89 VDGDTAA
-96 NPGANTGSVE
+96 NPGASTDSVE

-178 IKDLPTLVQTCKEK
+178 IKDLPALVQTCKEK

-379 AGLDPKTGKTKQAMT
+379 AGLDPKTGKKP
-394 NVSLMSVTDDAHK
+394 VSADVSGNDAVDAAIVGGEAV
-407 LSSGHPKENAY
+407 SGNNAADAAADSQSTSGTPAVSGNDAVQNAENAQA
-418 ADYANKMKAM
+418 ADGAQA
-428 ANDARKEA
+428 AEDAAAKTFALSKEEIAQLDPTTGVQATVRPWLQDFTATWVKGHISYGPEEIRAQIQA
-436 VYTGRL
+436 VYDAGYEEWIL
-442 ATNANAKRIYQSEVD
+442 WNA
-457 SLNAKLNLAALNA
+457 
-470 PRERRAQV
+470 
-478 LANSEVKAK
+478 ANRYTEGG
-487 KQANPELEK
+487 L
-496 DKKALKKVKQI
+496 
-507 AINKARI
+507 
-514 AVGASGK
+514 
-521 GTRINITDK
+521 
-530 EWEAIQSGAVSD
+530 
-542 SKLTKILRYADQ
+542 LTQ
-554 DVIRQKATPKSN
+554 EEEEQ
-566 GALSS
+566 
-571 AQVSRIKALAASGYT
+571 
-586 NAEIAEVLGKS
+586 
-597 TSTVSKYLN
+597 
-606 S
+606 

>member
-6 INGDRPEGAAD
+6 IKGDRPEGAAD

-41 LCLSGC
+41 LCLGGC

-89 VDSDTTA
+89 VDGDTTA
-96 NPGANTGSVE
+96 NPGASTGSVE
-106 DAATVKELNRVKVKG
+106 DAAAVKELNRVKVKG

-178 IKDLPTLVQTCKEK
+178 IKDLPALVQTCKEK

-203 KDPILAEKM
+203 KDPILAGKM

-219 SDGSIFRD
+219 SDGSVFRD

-379 AGLDPKTGKTKQAMT
+379 AGLDPKTGKKP
-394 NVSLMSVTDDAHK
+394 VSADVSGNDAVDAAIVGGEAV
-407 LSSGHPKENAY
+407 SGNNAADTAADSQSTSGTTAVSGNDAVQNAENAQA
-418 ADYANKMKAM
+418 ADGAQA
-428 ANDARKEA
+428 AEDAAAKTPALSKEEIAQLDPTTGVQATVRPWLQDFTATWVKGHISYGPEEIRAQIQA
-436 VYTGRL
+436 VYDAGYEEWIL
-442 ATNANAKRIYQSEVD
+442 WNAANRYTEGGLLTQEEEV
-457 SLNAKLNLAALNA
+457 
-470 PRERRAQV
+470 Q
-478 LANSEVKAK
+478 
-487 KQANPELEK
+487 
-496 DKKALKKVKQI
+496 
-507 AINKARI
+507 
-514 AVGASGK
+514 
-521 GTRINITDK
+521 
-530 EWEAIQSGAVSD
+530 
-542 SKLTKILRYADQ
+542 
-554 DVIRQKATPKSN
+554 
-566 GALSS
+566 
-571 AQVSRIKALAASGYT
+571 
-586 NAEIAEVLGKS
+586 
-597 TSTVSKYLN
+597 
-606 S
+606 

>member
-1 MGFMG
+1 MEFMG
-6 INGDRPEGAAD
+6 IKGDRPEGAAD

-59 EKEGTE
+59 KKEGAE

-89 VDSDTTA
+89 VDGDTAA
-96 NPGANTGSVE
+96 NPGASTDSVE

-178 IKDLPTLVQTCKEK
+178 IKDLPALVQTCKEK

-379 AGLDPKTGKTKQAMT
+379 AGLDPKTGKKP
-394 NVSLMSVTDDAHK
+394 VSADV
-407 LSSGHPKENAY
+407 SG
-418 ADYANKMKAM
+418 
-428 ANDARKEA
+428 NDAVDAAIVGGEA
-436 VYTGRL
+436 VSGNNAADAAADSQSTSGTTAVSGNDAAQDAEDAQAADGAQATADAQAAKGAQAAEDAAAKTFALSKEEIAQLDPTTGVQ
-442 ATNANAKRIYQSEVD
+442 ATVRPWLQDFTATWVKGHISYGPE
-457 SLNAKLNLAALNA
+457 
-470 PRERRAQV
+470 EIRAQIQAV
-478 LANSEVKAK
+478 YDAGYEEWILWNAANRYTEGG
-487 KQANPELEK
+487 L
-496 DKKALKKVKQI
+496 
-507 AINKARI
+507 
-514 AVGASGK
+514 
-521 GTRINITDK
+521 
-530 EWEAIQSGAVSD
+530 
-542 SKLTKILRYADQ
+542 LTQ
-554 DVIRQKATPKSN
+554 EEEEQ
-566 GALSS
+566 
-571 AQVSRIKALAASGYT
+571 
-586 NAEIAEVLGKS
+586 
-597 TSTVSKYLN
+597 
-606 S
+606 

>member
-1 MGFMG
+1 MEFMG
-6 INGDRPEGAAD
+6 IKGDRPEGAAD

-41 LCLSGC
+41 LCLGGC

-89 VDSDTTA
+89 VDGDTAA
-96 NPGANTGSVE
+96 NPGASTGSVE

-178 IKDLPTLVQTCKEK
+178 IKDLPALVQTCKEK

-219 SDGSIFRD
+219 SDGSVFRD

-379 AGLDPKTGKTKQAMT
+379 AGLDPKTGKKP
-394 NVSLMSVTDDAHK
+394 VSADVSGNDAVDAAIVGGEAV
-407 LSSGHPKENAY
+407 SGNNAADTAADSQSTSGTPAVSGNDAVQNAENAQA
-418 ADYANKMKAM
+418 ADGAQAT
-428 ANDARKEA
+428 ADAQAAEDAQAAKDAQTAKDAQAAKDAAAKTPALSKEEIAQLDPTTGVQATVRPWLQDFTATWVKGHISYGPEEIRAQIQA
-436 VYTGRL
+436 VYDAGYEEWIL
-442 ATNANAKRIYQSEVD
+442 WNA
-457 SLNAKLNLAALNA
+457 
-470 PRERRAQV
+470 
-478 LANSEVKAK
+478 ANRYTEGG
-487 KQANPELEK
+487 L
-496 DKKALKKVKQI
+496 
-507 AINKARI
+507 
-514 AVGASGK
+514 
-521 GTRINITDK
+521 
-530 EWEAIQSGAVSD
+530 
-542 SKLTKILRYADQ
+542 LTQ
-554 DVIRQKATPKSN
+554 EEEEQ
-566 GALSS
+566 
-571 AQVSRIKALAASGYT
+571 
-586 NAEIAEVLGKS
+586 
-597 TSTVSKYLN
+597 
-606 S
+606 

>member
-6 INGDRPEGAAD
+6 IKGDRPEGVAD

-89 VDSDTTA
+89 VDGDTAA
-96 NPGANTGSVE
+96 NPGASTGSVE

-178 IKDLPTLVQTCKEK
+178 IKDLPALVQTCKEK

-379 AGLDPKTGKTKQAMT
+379 AGLDPKTGKKP
-394 NVSLMSVTDDAHK
+394 VSADV
-407 LSSGHPKENAY
+407 SG
-418 ADYANKMKAM
+418 
-428 ANDARKEA
+428 NDAVDAAIVGGEA
-436 VYTGRL
+436 VSGNNAADAAADSQSTSGTTAVSGNDAAQDAEDAQAADGAQAAEDAAAKTFALSKEEIAQLDPTTGVQ
-442 ATNANAKRIYQSEVD
+442 ATVRPWLQDFTATWVKGHISYGPE
-457 SLNAKLNLAALNA
+457 
-470 PRERRAQV
+470 EIRAQIQAV
-478 LANSEVKAK
+478 YDAGYEEWILWNAANRYTEGGLLTQEEEV
-487 KQANPELEK
+487 Q
-496 DKKALKKVKQI
+496 
-507 AINKARI
+507 
-514 AVGASGK
+514 
-521 GTRINITDK
+521 
-530 EWEAIQSGAVSD
+530 
-542 SKLTKILRYADQ
+542 
-554 DVIRQKATPKSN
+554 
-566 GALSS
+566 
-571 AQVSRIKALAASGYT
+571 
-586 NAEIAEVLGKS
+586 
-597 TSTVSKYLN
+597 
-606 S
+606 

>member
-6 INGDRPEGAAD
+6 IKGDRPEGAAD
-17 GQFCTRRKCRRLRCG
+17 GQFCIRRKCRRLRCG

-89 VDSDTTA
+89 VDGDTAA
-96 NPGANTGSVE
+96 NPGASTGSVE

-178 IKDLPTLVQTCKEK
+178 IKDLPALVQTCKEK

-379 AGLDPKTGKTKQAMT
+379 AGLDPKTGKKPASAD
-394 NVSLMSVTDDAHK
+394 VS
-407 LSSGHPKENAY
+407 G
-418 ADYANKMKAM
+418 
-428 ANDARKEA
+428 NDAADAAITGGEA
-436 VYTGRL
+436 VSGN
-442 ATNANAKRIYQSEVD
+442 NAADTAADSQSTSGTTAVSGNDAAQDAKDAQAAD
-457 SLNAKLNLAALNA
+457 GAQAAKDAAAKTPALNKEEIA
-470 PRERRAQV
+470 QLDPTTGVQATVRPWLQDFTATWVKGHISYGPEEIRAQIQAV
-478 LANSEVKAK
+478 YDAGYEEWILWNAANRYTEGG
-487 KQANPELEK
+487 L
-496 DKKALKKVKQI
+496 
-507 AINKARI
+507 
-514 AVGASGK
+514 
-521 GTRINITDK
+521 
-530 EWEAIQSGAVSD
+530 
-542 SKLTKILRYADQ
+542 LTQ
-554 DVIRQKATPKSN
+554 EEEEQ
-566 GALSS
+566 
-571 AQVSRIKALAASGYT
+571 
-586 NAEIAEVLGKS
+586 
-597 TSTVSKYLN
+597 
-606 S
+606 

>member
-1 MGFMG
+1 MEFMG
-6 INGDRPEGAAD
+6 IKGDRPEGVAD

-89 VDSDTTA
+89 VDGDTAA
-96 NPGANTGSVE
+96 NPGASTGSVE

-178 IKDLPTLVQTCKEK
+178 IKDLPALVQTCKEK

-379 AGLDPKTGKTKQAMT
+379 AGLDPKTGKKP
-394 NVSLMSVTDDAHK
+394 VSADVSGNDAVDAAIVGGEAV
-407 LSSGHPKENAY
+407 SGNNAADAAADSQSTSGTTAVSGNDAAQDAENAQ
-418 ADYANKMKAM
+418 AAK
-428 ANDARKEA
+428 DAKDAQAAKDAAAKTPALSKEEIAQLDPTTGVQATVRPWLQDFTATWVKGHISYGPEEIRAQIQA
-436 VYTGRL
+436 VYDAGYEEWIL
-442 ATNANAKRIYQSEVD
+442 WNA
-457 SLNAKLNLAALNA
+457 
-470 PRERRAQV
+470 
-478 LANSEVKAK
+478 ANRYTEGG
-487 KQANPELEK
+487 L
-496 DKKALKKVKQI
+496 
-507 AINKARI
+507 
-514 AVGASGK
+514 
-521 GTRINITDK
+521 
-530 EWEAIQSGAVSD
+530 
-542 SKLTKILRYADQ
+542 LTQ
-554 DVIRQKATPKSN
+554 EEEEQ
-566 GALSS
+566 
-571 AQVSRIKALAASGYT
+571 
-586 NAEIAEVLGKS
+586 
-597 TSTVSKYLN
+597 
-606 S
+606 

>member
-1 MGFMG
+1 MEFMG
-6 INGDRPEGAAD
+6 IKGDRPEGAAD

-80 SNESGAETT
+80 SNESEAETT
-89 VDSDTTA
+89 VDGDTAA
-96 NPGANTGSVE
+96 NPGASTGSVE

-178 IKDLPTLVQTCKEK
+178 IKDLPALVQTCKEK

-379 AGLDPKTGKTKQAMT
+379 AGLDPKTGKKP
-394 NVSLMSVTDDAHK
+394 VSEDV
-407 LSSGHPKENAY
+407 SG
-418 ADYANKMKAM
+418 
-428 ANDARKEA
+428 NDAVDAAIVGGEA
-436 VYTGRL
+436 VSGNNAADAAADSQSTSGTTAVSGNDAAQDAEDAQAAKDAQAAEDAAAKTPALSKEEIAQLDPTTGVQ
-442 ATNANAKRIYQSEVD
+442 ATVRPWLQDFTATWVKGHISYGPE
-457 SLNAKLNLAALNA
+457 
-470 PRERRAQV
+470 EIRAQIQAV
-478 LANSEVKAK
+478 YDAGYEEWILWNAANRYTEGG
-487 KQANPELEK
+487 L
-496 DKKALKKVKQI
+496 
-507 AINKARI
+507 
-514 AVGASGK
+514 
-521 GTRINITDK
+521 
-530 EWEAIQSGAVSD
+530 
-542 SKLTKILRYADQ
+542 LTQ
-554 DVIRQKATPKSN
+554 EEEEQ
-566 GALSS
+566 
-571 AQVSRIKALAASGYT
+571 
-586 NAEIAEVLGKS
+586 
-597 TSTVSKYLN
+597 
-606 S
+606 

>member
-6 INGDRPEGAAD
+6 IKGDRPEGAAD

-89 VDSDTTA
+89 VDGDTAA
-96 NPGANTGSVE
+96 NSGASTGSVE

-158 YLTCELDVPLAE
+158 YLTCELDVPLVE

-178 IKDLPTLVQTCKEK
+178 IKDLPALVQTCKEK

-379 AGLDPKTGKTKQAMT
+379 AGLDPKTGKKP
-394 NVSLMSVTDDAHK
+394 VSADVSGNDAVDAAIVGGEAV
-407 LSSGHPKENAY
+407 SGNNAADTAADSQSTSGTPAVSGNDAVQNAENAQA
-418 ADYANKMKAM
+418 ADGAQAT
-428 ANDARKEA
+428 ADAQAAKGAQAAEDAAAKTFALSKEEIAQLDPTTGVQATVRPWLQDFTATWVKGHISYGPEEIRAQIQA
-436 VYTGRL
+436 VYDAGYEEWIL
-442 ATNANAKRIYQSEVD
+442 WNA
-457 SLNAKLNLAALNA
+457 
-470 PRERRAQV
+470 
-478 LANSEVKAK
+478 ANRYTEGG
-487 KQANPELEK
+487 L
-496 DKKALKKVKQI
+496 
-507 AINKARI
+507 
-514 AVGASGK
+514 
-521 GTRINITDK
+521 
-530 EWEAIQSGAVSD
+530 
-542 SKLTKILRYADQ
+542 LTQ
-554 DVIRQKATPKSN
+554 EEEEQ
-566 GALSS
+566 
-571 AQVSRIKALAASGYT
+571 
-586 NAEIAEVLGKS
+586 
-597 TSTVSKYLN
+597 
-606 S
+606 

>member
-1 MGFMG
+1 MEFMG
-6 INGDRPEGAAD
+6 IKGDRPEGAAD

-41 LCLSGC
+41 LCLGGC

-89 VDSDTTA
+89 VDGDTAA
-96 NPGANTGSVE
+96 NPGASTGSVE

-178 IKDLPTLVQTCKEK
+178 IKDLPALVQTCKEK

-379 AGLDPKTGKTKQAMT
+379 AGLDPKTGKKP
-394 NVSLMSVTDDAHK
+394 VSADVSGNDAVDAAIVGGEAV
-407 LSSGHPKENAY
+407 SGNNAADAAADSQSTSGTTAVSGNDAVQNAENAQV
-418 ADYANKMKAM
+418 ADGAQA
-428 ANDARKEA
+428 AEDAAAKTFALSKEEIAQLDPTTGVQATVRPWLQDFTAKWVKGHISYGPEEIRAQIQA
-436 VYTGRL
+436 VYDAGYEEWIL
-442 ATNANAKRIYQSEVD
+442 WNA
-457 SLNAKLNLAALNA
+457 
-470 PRERRAQV
+470 
-478 LANSEVKAK
+478 ANRYTEGG
-487 KQANPELEK
+487 L
-496 DKKALKKVKQI
+496 
-507 AINKARI
+507 
-514 AVGASGK
+514 
-521 GTRINITDK
+521 
-530 EWEAIQSGAVSD
+530 
-542 SKLTKILRYADQ
+542 LTQ
-554 DVIRQKATPKSN
+554 EEEEQ
-566 GALSS
+566 
-571 AQVSRIKALAASGYT
+571 
-586 NAEIAEVLGKS
+586 
-597 TSTVSKYLN
+597 
-606 S
+606 